1 MSARKNRKRTDH
13 SGSNFDSFLEE
24 EGIREQAEA
33 VAAESVQARQL
44 EQAMQE
50 QQKTKQAMARQIHT
64 SRSQLDRLL
73 DPRNASVTLD
83 TIARAARAGERLLS
97 IRMTDAKVN
106 HATIEP
112 SAT

>member
-13 SGSNFDSFLEE
+13 SGSTFDSFLEE

-33 VAAESVQARQL
+33 VAIKRVLAWQL

-50 QQKTKQAMARQIHT
+50 QQKTKQAMAKQIHT

-73 DPRNASVTLD
+73 DPRNASVT
-83 TIARAARAGERLLS
+83 RSEERRVGKEGRERWLAY
-97 IRMTDAKVN
+97 R
-106 HATIEP
+106 
-112 SAT
+112 

>member
-13 SGSNFDSFLEE
+13 SGSTFDSFLEE

-33 VAAESVQARQL
+33 VAIKRVLAWQL

-50 QQKTKQAMARQIHT
+50 QQKTKQAMAKQIHT

-83 TIARAARAGERLLS
+83 TIARAARAVGKRLI
-97 IRMTDAKVN
+97 IRMTDAKVKR
-106 HATIEP
+106 A
-112 SAT
+112 

>member
-13 SGSNFDSFLEE
+13 SGSTFDSFLEE

-33 VAAESVQARQL
+33 VAIKRVLAWQL

-50 QQKTKQAMARQIHT
+50 QQKTKQAMAKQIHT

-83 TIARAARAGERLLS
+83 TITLAARALAKRLI
-97 IRMTDAKVN
+97 IRMADVKAKR
-106 HATIEP
+106 A
-112 SAT
+112 